1 MPGGGG
7 MRPVLLSQLALWCE
21 GRLIGDDILIER
33 ISTDSREAL
42 QHGLFV
48 ALKGE
53 RFDAHDF
60 VEQAKANGAAAL
72 LVHRVVDTDLPHILC
87 ADTEEALGEIAAGLA
102 KDRPAVVL
110 ALTGSNGKTSVKTM
124 LHSILD
130 GAGKAYVNP
139 GNRNNE
145 IGLPLAVIDAPEDAE
160 FAVYEMGAGKLG
172 DIAYLTSIV
181 TPTVALVNNI
191 APAHI
196 ERMGSLL
203 GIAETKGAIY
213 EALPDDGIAVVNVDD
228 AFATYF
234 LERIGRRGVLRFG
247 IENNADVTAKQLK
260 LSAEQSHFELV
271 CPAGRADITLA
282 FTGRHNVM
290 NALAATAM
298 ALAAGASFEAV
309 IAGLQ
314 RARPVAGRQAAMLLN
329 NGAVLIDDSYNANPG
344 SVAAAIDSLAAACAL
359 DNRQSVLVLGDMAE
373 LGETATALHAQIGL
387 AAKTQGIASL
397 YTCGR
402 LSAAAS
408 AAFGPQARHFNERDE
423 LIVALK
429 QMATAN
435 QRILVKG
442 SRSSRMDEIVKAL
455 VLQFGSKENTD
466 AA

>member
-1 MPGGGG
+1 

-21 GRLIGDDILIER
+21 GRLIGPDILIER
-33 ISTDSREAL
+33 IGTDSRDAL
-42 QHGLFV
+42 QNGLFV

-60 VEQAKANGAAAL
+60 ADQAKAGGAAAL
-72 LVHRVVDTDLPHILC
+72 LLHRLVETDLPHILC
-87 ADTEEALGEIAAGLA
+87 SDTEEALGEIAAGLA
-102 KDRPAVVL
+102 KDRQTVVL

-124 LHSILD
+124 LYSILTV
-130 GAGKAYVNP
+130 AGKAYANP

-181 TPTVALVNNI
+181 TPNVALVNNI

-228 AFATYF
+228 AFAPYF
-234 LERIGRRGVLRFG
+234 LERIGRRGILRFG
-247 IENNADVTAKQLK
+247 IENNADVSARQIT
-260 LSAEQSHFELV
+260 LSSESARFELV
-271 CPAGRADITLA
+271 CPAGRAEIGLA
-282 FTGRHNVM
+282 FSGRHNVM
-290 NALAATAM
+290 NALAAAAM
-298 ALAAGASFEAV
+298 AMSAGASFDAV
-309 IAGLQ
+309 VSGLQ
-314 RARPVAGRQAAMLLN
+314 AARPVSGRQAVIHLA

-344 SVAAAIDSLAAACAL
+344 SLAAAIDALAAACSL
-359 DNRQSVLVLGDMAE
+359 DKRQSVLVLGDMAE
-373 LGETATALHAQIGL
+373 LGESAAALHAQIGT
-387 AAKTQGIASL
+387 AAKSQGIATL
-397 YTCGR
+397 YTCGS
-402 LSAAAS
+402 LSAATS
-408 AAFGPQARHFNERDE
+408 DAFGPQAKHFSTRDE
-423 LIVALK
+423 VMAALK
-429 QMATAN
+429 QSLAAN
-435 QRILVKG
+435 QRILIKG

-455 VLQFGSKENTD
+455 MLEFGIKETTD